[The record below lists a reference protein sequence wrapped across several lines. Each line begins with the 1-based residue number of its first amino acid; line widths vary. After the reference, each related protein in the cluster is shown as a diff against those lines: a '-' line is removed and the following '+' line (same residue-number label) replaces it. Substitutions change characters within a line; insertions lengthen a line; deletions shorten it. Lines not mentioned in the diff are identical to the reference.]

1 MATDSW
7 DPDRYHRFREQRN
20 VPFRDLL
27 TLVESRPGGRLLDL
41 GCGTGELTS
50 EAIDSTEVSRALGLD
65 SSTAM
70 LSTARRLADERGEDR
85 LDLVLGD
92 LADLGGAEISGNW
105 DIIIANASL
114 QWVPDHARVL
124 ADWRSRLRA
133 GGQLAVQVPANPD
146 HPSHLAITEVLHSE
160 PFFSLLNGAPP
171 PDPLLSVL
179 SPERYAELL
188 WHLGADEQMVRLE
201 VYGMEMPDVS
211 AVADW
216 TGGTALNRVRAV
228 LDDEQFSEFDS
239 RYRSLLAEELLDAAP
254 YFYGFKRI
262 LMWARFD

>member
-7 DPDRYHRFREQRN
+7 DPNRYHRFRTQRDK
-20 VPFRDLL
+20 PFHDLL
-27 TLVESRPGGRLLDL
+27 SLVEARPGGKLLDL
-41 GCGTGELTS
+41 GCGTAELTS
-50 EAIDSTEVSRALGLD
+50 EALDSTEVATALGVD

-70 LSTARRLADERGEDR
+70 LSEARRLAAERGETR
-85 LDLVLGD
+85 LDLRIGD
-92 LADLGGAEISGNW
+92 LADLRDLTDPGDW

-114 QWVPDHARVL
+114 QWAPDHEQVL
-124 ADWRSRLRA
+124 THWRSRLRA

-160 PFFSLLNGAPP
+160 PFYSILDGAPP
-171 PDPLLSVL
+171 PDPLLGVL
-179 SPERYAELL
+179 QPERYAELF
-188 WHLGADEQMVRLE
+188 WRLGAVEQTVRLQ
-201 VYGMEMPDVS
+201 VYGMEMANSS

-228 LDDEQFSEFDS
+228 LDDEQFSLFDA
-239 RYRSLLAEELLDAAP
+239 RYRALLDEELSGAAP